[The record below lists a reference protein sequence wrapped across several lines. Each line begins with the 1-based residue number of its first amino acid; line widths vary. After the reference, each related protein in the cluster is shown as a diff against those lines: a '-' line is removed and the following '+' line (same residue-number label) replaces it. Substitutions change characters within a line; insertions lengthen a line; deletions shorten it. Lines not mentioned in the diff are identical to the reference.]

1 MTRQQELHVWR
12 DAQRVGTLWRGDDE
26 RLMGFEY
33 DDAWQATGLAISHS
47 LPLSRKTWLPEDQR
61 AHRWFGNLLPEE
73 QAREA
78 LIKRLGIPDDDFSLL
93 AAIGG
98 DCAGALTI
106 LPPGQA
112 PLPRGQ
118 PSEGRSSH
126 GQGDYRALELDR
138 LGQWAAFRERYAL
151 MTDDDPAKRPRLS
164 LAGAQDKIPV
174 LVWDGTL
181 YLPSGVAPSSHILKF
196 AVEGREQVILNELYL
211 NTLARLAGLACPPT
225 EMHYAGRH
233 PYLVVERYDR
243 HGIGTH
249 HIERLHQE
257 DLCQAMGLSRTQKY
271 QAFNGPRF
279 GQAVQTVREACRPSA
294 ASIQHLLRWQIF
306 NVLVGNSDGH
316 AKNVSL
322 LQDARGRWQIAPA
335 YDLVGTIVLG
345 YNPELAFSV
354 GEQFNSRQLLP
365 RDWQAFARECRFS
378 YPFVKRQIQ
387 EMAAT
392 LAELGDSFSLREV
405 LQQAGLRDN
414 GWVRLQQQRR
424 HIHKQCRRAERW

>member
-1 MTRQQELHVWR
+1 MTHRQDVLQVWR
-12 DAQRVGTLWRGDDE
+12 DERLVGSLWRGDDG

-33 DDAWQATGLAISHS
+33 DDAWQASGHAISHS
-47 LPLSRKTWLPEDQR
+47 LPLSQRTWLPEEQL

-73 QAREA
+73 QARAA

-106 LPPGQA
+106 LP
-112 PLPRGQ
+112 RGQ
-118 PSEGRSSH
+118 IPSSQEQSSQN
-126 GQGDYRALELDR
+126 QGDYRVLELDR
-138 LGQWAAFRERYAL
+138 LGQWASFRERYAL
-151 MTDDDPAKRPRLS
+151 MTEDDPARRPRLS

-181 YLPSGVAPSSHILKF
+181 YLPSGAAPSSHILKF
-196 AVEGREQVILNELYL
+196 AVEGREQVIFNELYL
-211 NTLARLAGLACPPT
+211 NTLARQAGLACPPT
-225 EMHYAGRH
+225 ALGYASRH
-233 PYLVVERYDR
+233 PYLIVERYDR
-243 HGIGTH
+243 RGIGTR

-257 DLCQAMGLSRTQKY
+257 DLCQAMGLARTQKY
-271 QAFNGPRF
+271 QAFGGPRF
-279 GQAVQTVREACRPSA
+279 GQGVQTVRDACKPSA
-294 ASIQHLLRWQIF
+294 ASIQQLLRWQIF

-322 LQDARGRWQIAPA
+322 LQDSRGRWQIAPT

-354 GEQFNSRQLLP
+354 GERFNSMQLLP

-387 EMAAT
+387 DMAAT
-392 LAELGDSFSLREV
+392 LVDLADAPSM
-405 LQQAGLRDN
+405 QQALQCVGLRDN
-414 GWVRLQQQRR
+414 GWVRLQQQRQ